1 MGMSERRPP
10 GGATARA
17 RMPIDVEALAV
28 LGRTD
33 IDSAMPAG
41 ADVRADARFDAL
53 HAELAKLASP
63 GASGQVDWRAATH
76 LAAELLRERGKD
88 LLVGCY
94 LAGALLQTG
103 GAAGLRCGLEIVG
116 DLVERHWDAMSP
128 PVSRM
133 RARRGALQ
141 WLVDRVDAMHDAG
154 AAACGGACSAELVAQ
169 LRAAARRIDALL
181 AERDDDAPTMRA
193 VHAFAERLP
202 VEVVEVVEVADE
214 ADVADEAGEADEA
227 DVADVADVAEAADV
241 AETAE
246 ADAHGSTG
254 GPAAEIAIAAAE
266 QALIDPAGRAAPSA
280 GTDTNANA
288 DAAGQPAPLDE
299 AAGRERALADALA
312 QLHCVA
318 TAFAQADW
326 ADARGFRL
334 RRVACWSSVCALPE
348 TDAENGRTRIAAP
361 SASIVGA
368 AKSIDGDGEP
378 VAAVR
383 FAEAHAQAFPLWLDL
398 QRIAARALARA
409 GGDGADARR
418 EVETAVRALL
428 ARLPGLD
435 ALTFADGTPFADD
448 ATRAWLGEL
457 GAPVVAADAVS
468 PSSLPLSPR
477 PSPPERS
484 SPMAGEPARAPGD
497 ACGASADDAVDRA
510 CAFAA
515 SGQLD
520 LALHAIQH
528 AIDRA
533 TSAEQRL
540 RARVRLCEL
549 ARDHWPHE
557 VPEAFA
563 RGVIEPIR
571 RHDLLAWNPE
581 LALDGLSAAYAL
593 LIRRDRE
600 SAHARTVLDE
610 IASVDAARAMRLS
623 T

>member
-10 GGATARA
+10 GGAAARA

-214 ADVADEAGEADEA
+214 ADVAEATEAT
-227 DVADVADVAEAADV
+227 EAAET

-288 DAAGQPAPLDE
+288 DAARQPARLDE

-368 AKSIDGDGEP
+368 AKNIDGDGEP

>member
-10 GGATARA
+10 GGAAARA

-214 ADVADEAGEADEA
+214 ADVAET
-227 DVADVADVAEAADV
+227 

-246 ADAHGSTG
+246 ADAHGSMG
-254 GPAAEIAIAAAE
+254 GPAADIAIAAAE

-288 DAAGQPAPLDE
+288 DAARQPARLDE

-334 RRVACWSSVCALPE
+334 RRVACWSSVCVLPE

-368 AKSIDGDGEP
+368 AKNIDGDGEP

>member
-10 GGATARA
+10 GGAAARA

-214 ADVADEAGEADEA
+214 ADVAEATEAT
-227 DVADVADVAEAADV
+227 DVADV

-246 ADAHGSTG
+246 AGAHGSTG

-288 DAAGQPAPLDE
+288 DAARQPARLDE

>member
-10 GGATARA
+10 GGAAARA

-214 ADVADEAGEADEA
+214 ADVAD
-227 DVADVADVAEAADV
+227 VADVAETAET

-266 QALIDPAGRAAPSA
+266 QALIDSAGRAAPSA

-288 DAAGQPAPLDE
+288 DAARQPARLDE

-368 AKSIDGDGEP
+368 AKNIDGDGEP

>member
-17 RMPIDVEALAV
+17 RMPIDVQALAV

-214 ADVADEAGEADEA
+214 ADEA
-227 DVADVADVAEAADV
+227 DVADVADVAET

-254 GPAAEIAIAAAE
+254 GPAADIAIAAAE

-288 DAAGQPAPLDE
+288 DAARQPAPLDE

>member
-17 RMPIDVEALAV
+17 RMPIDVQALAV

-214 ADVADEAGEADEA
+214 ADVAEA
-227 DVADVADVAEAADV
+227 ADVAETAET

-254 GPAAEIAIAAAE
+254 GPAADIAIAAAE

-288 DAAGQPAPLDE
+288 DAARQPARLDE

-348 TDAENGRTRIAAP
+348 TDTENGRTRIAAP

-368 AKSIDGDGEP
+368 AKNIDGDGEP

>member
-1 MGMSERRPP
+1 M
-10 GGATARA
+10 
-17 RMPIDVEALAV
+17 
-28 LGRTD
+28 
-33 IDSAMPAG
+33 
-41 ADVRADARFDAL
+41 
-53 HAELAKLASP
+53 
-63 GASGQVDWRAATH
+63 
-76 LAAELLRERGKD
+76 
-88 LLVGCY
+88 
-94 LAGALLQTG
+94 
-103 GAAGLRCGLEIVG
+103 
-116 DLVERHWDAMSP
+116 
-128 PVSRM
+128 
-133 RARRGALQ
+133 
-141 WLVDRVDAMHDAG
+141 
-154 AAACGGACSAELVAQ
+154 
-169 LRAAARRIDALL
+169 
-181 AERDDDAPTMRA
+181 
-193 VHAFAERLP
+193 
-202 VEVVEVVEVADE
+202 
-214 ADVADEAGEADEA
+214 
-227 DVADVADVAEAADV
+227 
-241 AETAE
+241 
-246 ADAHGSTG
+246 
-254 GPAAEIAIAAAE
+254 
-266 QALIDPAGRAAPSA
+266 IDPAGRAAPSA

-288 DAAGQPAPLDE
+288 DAARQPARLDE
-299 AAGRERALADALA
+299 AAGRDRALADALA

-368 AKSIDGDGEP
+368 AKNIDEDGEP

-623 T
+623 M

>member
-10 GGATARA
+10 GGAAARA
-17 RMPIDVEALAV
+17 RMPIDVQALAV

-214 ADVADEAGEADEA
+214 ADVAD
-227 DVADVADVAEAADV
+227 VADVAET

-266 QALIDPAGRAAPSA
+266 QALIDPAGRAVPSA

-288 DAAGQPAPLDE
+288 DAAGQPARLDE

-368 AKSIDGDGEP
+368 AKNIDGDGEP

>member
-10 GGATARA
+10 GGAAARA
-17 RMPIDVEALAV
+17 RMPIDVQALAV

-214 ADVADEAGEADEA
+214 AEAAEAAEAA
-227 DVADVADVAEAADV
+227 DVADV

-288 DAAGQPAPLDE
+288 DAARQPARLDE
-299 AAGRERALADALA
+299 AAGRDRALADALA

-368 AKSIDGDGEP
+368 AKNIDEDGEP

-623 T
+623 M

>member
-10 GGATARA
+10 GGAAARA
-17 RMPIDVEALAV
+17 RMPIDVQALAV

-214 ADVADEAGEADEA
+214 ADVAEATEAT
-227 DVADVADVAEAADV
+227 DVADV

-246 ADAHGSTG
+246 AGAHGSTG

-288 DAAGQPAPLDE
+288 DAARQPARLDE

>member
-10 GGATARA
+10 GGAAARA

-214 ADVADEAGEADEA
+214 ADVAEATEATEA
-227 DVADVADVAEAADV
+227 ADVAET

-288 DAAGQPAPLDE
+288 DAARQPARLDE

-368 AKSIDGDGEP
+368 AKNIDEDGEP

>member
-17 RMPIDVEALAV
+17 RMPIDVEALVV

-63 GASGQVDWRAATH
+63 GASGQVDWCAATH

-214 ADVADEAGEADEA
+214 ADVAEATEATEA
-227 DVADVADVAEAADV
+227 ADVAETAET

-254 GPAAEIAIAAAE
+254 GPAADIAIAAAE

-288 DAAGQPAPLDE
+288 DAAGQPARLDE

-368 AKSIDGDGEP
+368 AKNIDGDGEP

-520 LALHAIQH
+520 LALHAIQR

>member
-10 GGATARA
+10 GGAAARA
-17 RMPIDVEALAV
+17 RMPIDVQALAV

-214 ADVADEAGEADEA
+214 ADVAEAT
-227 DVADVADVAEAADV
+227 DVADV

-246 ADAHGSTG
+246 AGAHGSTG

-288 DAAGQPAPLDE
+288 DAARQPAPLDE

>member
-214 ADVADEAGEADEA
+214 ADVAEAT
-227 DVADVADVAEAADV
+227 DVAET

-288 DAAGQPAPLDE
+288 DAARQPAPLDE

>member
-10 GGATARA
+10 GGAAARA

-214 ADVADEAGEADEA
+214 ADVAEATEA
-227 DVADVADVAEAADV
+227 ADVAET

-254 GPAAEIAIAAAE
+254 GPAADIAIAAAE

-288 DAAGQPAPLDE
+288 DAARQPARLDE

-428 ARLPGLD
+428 ARLPSLD

-468 PSSLPLSPR
+468 RSSLPLSPR

>member
-10 GGATARA
+10 GGAAARA

-214 ADVADEAGEADEA
+214 ADVAD
-227 DVADVADVAEAADV
+227 VAETAET

-288 DAAGQPAPLDE
+288 DAARQPARLDE

-368 AKSIDGDGEP
+368 AKNIDGDGEP

-418 EVETAVRALL
+418 EVEMAVRALL